1 MYPRIHQPNQLRSSR
16 FSLSVT
22 TLTNHFTSAV
32 GAQLS
37 APGAVIDIRL
47 LPGRYT
53 TTTNPD
59 LLHSLLTNKAATLK
73 SLSQGFTTNGTV
85 SLPLDITLKP
95 GIAVYSQSM
104 YGGNELFAPLPTSPI
119 GNASTPITSQSFAL
133 SSNVLVSIQ
142 SGSNRVVFWSSVPDV
157 AQLPVSVATGALAIL
172 DIQSSS
178 CTPACSG
185 NGVCSASG
193 TCTCP
198 TGFTGSACE
207 SCAEGFFGPKCQPC
221 LSNCKKCDQGI
232 TGTGVCLTPAV
243 TNLPS
248 TCNCLNGVCGSDGR
262 CTCNPGWT
270 TGTNGTSCS
279 ACDKGFF
286 QTTGGDCKGR
296 FPPNPKFTPTHAL
309 AQFVSSVVPRVLR
322 GRGLVSAARQVL
334 LRMPTTDRNASLQ
347 RQLHQPEVRVPM
359 ELSAGVPLAVF
370 ALRRVKRVLDRHRTI
385 ALSVLLACSS
395 PAGTALAPTGMA
407 FALVLL

>member
-1 MYPRIHQPNQLRSSR
+1 MHPGR
-16 FSLSVT
+16 FSLFLPFHHHPLDRMFLLGLFLPALLFSAKSAGKLNLAQIAPQSEFSAVDAAQSTVVCVAGQCIQGYTNLTSCVPPLSPSLSVT
-22 TLTNHFTSAV
+22 TLTNHFISVV

-37 APGAVIDIRL
+37 APGAVTDIRL
-47 LPGRYT
+47 LPGSYT

-59 LLHSLLTNKAATLK
+59 LLHSLLTNKGATLK
-73 SLSQGFTTNGTV
+73 ALSQGFTTNSTV
-85 SLPLDITLKP
+85 SLPLDIALQP
-95 GIAVYSQSM
+95 GVAVYSQSL
-104 YGGNELFAPLPTSPI
+104 YAGNELFAPLPTSPV
-119 GNASTPITSQSFAL
+119 GNSSTPITSQSFAL
-133 SSNVLVSIQ
+133 SSNVRLSMQ
-142 SGSNRVVFWSSVPDV
+142 SGSNRVIFWSSVPDV
-157 AQLPVSVATGALAIL
+157 AQLPISVGTGSLAIL

-178 CTPACSG
+178 CTPTCSG

-207 SCAEGFFGPKCQPC
+207 SCADGFFGPKCQPC
-221 LSNCKKCDQGI
+221 PSNCTKCDQGI

-248 TCNCLNGVCGSDGR
+248 SCNCLNGVCGSDGR

-296 FPPNPKFTPTHAL
+296 FPSLTPN
-309 AQFVSSVVPRVLR
+309 
-322 GRGLVSAARQVL
+322 
-334 LRMPTTDRNASLQ
+334 SLQ
-347 RQLHQPEVRVPM
+347 LTSLFS
-359 ELSAGVPLAVF
+359 LSARLY
-370 ALRRVKRVLDRHRTI
+370 RMR
-385 ALSVLLACSS
+385 
-395 PAGTALAPTGMA
+395 
-407 FALVLL
+407 